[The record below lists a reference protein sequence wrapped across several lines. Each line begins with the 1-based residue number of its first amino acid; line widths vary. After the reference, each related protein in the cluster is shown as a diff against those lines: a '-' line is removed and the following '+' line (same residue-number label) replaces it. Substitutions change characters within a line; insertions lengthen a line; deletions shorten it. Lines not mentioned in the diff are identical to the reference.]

1 MFGIDRTPNP
11 GENGGMS
18 DIYGAEALDHLSE
31 ATASVGLEFTLADSD
46 VGVDAYIAIPG
57 EKPIAIEVKQRSLVS
72 SRDVQQVTA
81 GCKEADDYKDAMSVI
96 VADRI
101 TAEAKAELRRA
112 GWGWLDLRGHLH
124 LRSKG
129 LLVDATIASL
139 GETRGDSEPFAGRV
153 GIEVA
158 VATLLEPERALG
170 VRQLATMLHR
180 APSSVSTALA
190 ALRQA
195 GLIDAAGGSR
205 TPELFWELASAWK
218 PKHVMVRPLPM
229 GDVGVLQALRVN
241 IDDVAQPGWA
251 LSDARAAAAYGAPIA
266 IRADQQHDFYVPDE
280 RVMRR
285 AVQLLGEPELRV
297 GRGVTLRVAPSDAVC
312 AQREDPTKHGWNR
325 THEHWP
331 LAHPL
336 FVAIDLA
343 QDPGRGRE
351 VLNDWTP
358 PEPWHRV
365 W

>member
-1 MFGIDRTPNP
+1 MY
-11 GENGGMS
+11 E
-18 DIYGAEALDHLSE
+18 AAALDHLSE
-31 ATASVGLEFTLADSD
+31 ATASVGLEFALADSG

-81 GCKEADDYKDAMSVI
+81 AGKEAGDNTDAMPVI

-101 TAEAKAELRRA
+101 TAEAKTELRRA

-129 LLVDATIASL
+129 LLVDTTITPL
-139 GETRGDSEPFAGRV
+139 GETRGDNEPFAGRV
-153 GIEVA
+153 SIEVA

-195 GLIDAAGGSR
+195 GLIDEAGKSR
-205 TPELFWELASAWK
+205 KPELFWELASAWK
-218 PKHVMVRPLPM
+218 PKHVMVRTLPM
-229 GDVGVLQALRVN
+229 NDTAVLQALRVN
-241 IDDVAQPGWA
+241 IDDITQPGWA
-251 LSDARAAAAYGAPIA
+251 LSDARAAATYGAPIA

-280 RVMRR
+280 RVIRR
-285 AVQLLGEPELRV
+285 AVQLLGEPELRAA
-297 GRGVTLRVAPSDAVC
+297 RGVTLRVALSDVVC
-312 AQREDPTKHGWNR
+312 ARREDPAQHGWNR

-351 VLNDWTP
+351 VLHNWTP